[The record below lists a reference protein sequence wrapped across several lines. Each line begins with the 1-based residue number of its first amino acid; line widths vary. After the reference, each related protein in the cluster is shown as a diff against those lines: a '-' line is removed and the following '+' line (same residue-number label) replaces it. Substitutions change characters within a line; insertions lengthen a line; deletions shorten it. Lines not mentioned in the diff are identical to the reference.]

1 MLLVNNINVYGVQ
14 KLLSSGKQVN
24 ICVRV
29 INLLKG
35 GGRKSK
41 GGREDGGGGR
51 GMEEWMSERER
62 WEGRRGRKRI
72 GEGRGSISTHWMGVI
87 DFVQ

>member
-41 GGREDGGGGR
+41 G
-51 GMEEWMSERER
+51 RER
-62 WEGRRGRKRI
+62 GWRRGERN
-72 GEGRGSISTHWMGVI
+72 GGMDE
-87 DFVQ
+87 